1 MLHQQSDTIIGSYNF
16 LLVGLSI
23 VIAIFAS
30 SVAFTLAGRMRSAEA
45 GERKRWLLAGAAAM
59 GIGIW
64 SMHFTGMLAYD
75 LAMPVKYDLPTVALS
90 LLAAIGAAAVALNV
104 IYQRGVSWPRIITGG
119 VFMGAGI
126 GAMHYVGMYAMRL
139 EAHTR
144 YDVRYFALSV
154 VVAVSVAILAL
165 WFAAQSMDDE
175 INVAGDMVS
184 GAILMGLGIA
194 SMHYTAMFAAAFEP
208 TEGAVGSTAFAAQLS
223 GFWVGGLILATLV
236 ILGVALRVGRNLSTG
251 HQSLP
256 NLSGQV
262 GD

>member
-1 MLHQQSDTIIGSYNF
+1 MLHQQSDTIVGSYNF
-16 LLVGLSI
+16 ILVALSI

-30 SVAFTLAGRMRSAEA
+30 SVAFTLAGRMRTAEE
-45 GERKRWLLAGAAAM
+45 GERKHWLLAGAAAM

-75 LAMPVKYDLPTVALS
+75 LSMPVKYDLPAVAIS
-90 LLAAIGAAAVALNV
+90 LIAAIGAAAIALNV
-104 IYQRGVSWPRIITGG
+104 IYQRGVSWPRIIVSG

-126 GAMHYVGMYAMRL
+126 GVMHYVGMYAMRM

-144 YDVRYFALSV
+144 YDIRYFILSV

-165 WFAAQSMDDE
+165 WFASQSMDED
-175 INVAGDMVS
+175 INTAGDMVS

-194 SMHYTAMFAAAFEP
+194 SMHYTAMFAASFEP
-208 TEGAVGSTAFAAQLS
+208 TTAMVGSTAFAAQLS
-223 GFWVGGLILATLV
+223 GVWVGGLIFATLV
-236 ILGVALRVGRNLSTG
+236 VLGGAMRFGRTFSNNRAL
-251 HQSLP
+251 P
-256 NLSGQV
+256 YMSGQA